1 MIDAGLVDEDL
12 RGELLDGRI
21 SPLPA
26 KSTHHRE
33 SVANAY
39 GALHDLLPRSLWRVL
54 QEQPV
59 ILSEISE
66 PEPGIVVVPAGRY
79 LDDHPAAGDALLI
92 IECAWTTLEG
102 DRRKAQLYR
111 RAGAAHAWVVD
122 IRNRAVEVVGPD
134 GVEQRVDDQATL
146 SFGSFTIAAADLLP

>member
-33 SVANAY
+33 SVARAY
-39 GALHDLLPRSLWRVL
+39 STLHDQLPRDLWRVL

-59 ILSEISE
+59 ALSEISE
-66 PEPGIVVVPAGRY
+66 PEPDIVVVPAGRY
-79 LDDHPAAGDALLI
+79 LDDHPAAGQALLV
-92 IECAWTTLEG
+92 IECAWTTLEA

-122 IRNRAVEVVGPD
+122 IRNRVVEVYGPD
-134 GVEQRVDDQATL
+134 GLEQHLGEGATL
-146 SFGSFTIAAADLLP
+146 AFGEFTIAAANLLP